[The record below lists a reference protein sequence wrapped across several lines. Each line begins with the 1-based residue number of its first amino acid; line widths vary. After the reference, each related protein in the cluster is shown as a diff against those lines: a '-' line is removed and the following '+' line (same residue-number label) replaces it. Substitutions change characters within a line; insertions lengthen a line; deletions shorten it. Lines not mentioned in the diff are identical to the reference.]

1 MQKPKKKKSTK
12 KTVRK
17 LKKGKGVDPQ
27 AAAIMKKIAGKT
39 SDPVK
44 SGSAGSGKITKT
56 TSRQKVT
63 GAGQSNLSTRMKKKL
78 QSTKKAIKKGVDTFM
93 GYKDGG
99 KMKYNDGGRVQH
111 D

>member
-1 MQKPKKKKSTK
+1 MQKPKRKKSTK

-27 AAAIMKKIAGKT
+27 AAAVMKKVAGKT

-56 TSRQKVT
+56 TSRQKV
-63 GAGQSNLSTRMKKKL
+63 QSTLQKPLSTRAKKL
-78 QSTKKAIKKGVDTFM
+78 NQTAKKRVKGAIDAVM
-93 GYKDGG
+93 GYSKGG
-99 KMKYNDGGRVQH
+99 FIQH

>member
-1 MQKPKKKKSTK
+1 MQKPKRKKSTK

-27 AAAIMKKIAGKT
+27 AAAVMKKVAGKT
-39 SDPVK
+39 QDPVR

-56 TSRQKVT
+56 TTRAKIQ
-63 GAGQSNLSTRMKKKL
+63 APGQSAMSTRAKKNL
-78 QSTKKAIKKGVDTFM
+78 VTAKKRVKKTIDTVM
-93 GYKDGG
+93 GYKGGG
-99 KMKYNDGGRVQH
+99 KMKYSDGGRVQH